1 MSANDPKRTYVEKE
15 KSRDMWQPGFVRS
28 LKILFLRVLVDR
40 TVLHDQMNLV
50 LVEYELVIFLN
61 RRYRRW

>member
-1 MSANDPKRTYVEKE
+1 
-15 KSRDMWQPGFVRS
+15 MWQSGFVRS

-40 TVLHDQMNLV
+40 AVLHDQMNLV

-61 RRYRRW
+61 R

>member
-1 MSANDPKRTYVEKE
+1 
-15 KSRDMWQPGFVRS
+15 MWHPGFVRS

-40 TVLHDQMNLV
+40 AVLHDQMNLV

-61 RRYRRW
+61 R